1 MTITQPQSSGKVATS
16 KRRVSLKRYLEMEA
30 DSAEKLEF
38 HNGKITTMAGGTLIH
53 NIIAGKVITALNTF
67 IDEKTLPF
75 LVAGSDMKIHVES
88 PNVHVVFPDAVVI
101 CQQPIYY
108 QGRKDIITNPLL
120 IVEVL
125 SPSTE
130 AHDRTDKFGLYRTL
144 PSFQEYVLIHQ
155 DQVKATVFTRQD
167 DTTWIMRD
175 YDGPDA
181 IPVLHALHGCTLDFA
196 KLYKGIELV

>member
-38 HNGKITTMAGGTLIH
+38 HNGKITIMAGGTLIH
-53 NIIAGKVITALNTF
+53 NTLAQRAARLMDNFVDDKAL
-67 IDEKTLPF
+67 DY
-75 LVAGSDMKIHVES
+75 LVSNSDTKIWV
-88 PNVHVVFPDAVVI
+88 NDQRVVFPDAVVI

-130 AHDRTDKFGLYRTL
+130 VHDRTDKFGLYRTL

-155 DQVKATVFTRQD
+155 DKIKATVFTRQD

-181 IPVLHALHGCTLDFA
+181 MPILHALHGCTLDFA
-196 KLYKGIELV
+196 KLYKGIELA